1 MPVDMTKHIG
11 ASIVLALG
19 AIVSTWLIINTI
31 ADIKAMER
39 TVQVKGLAEQ
49 EVSADT
55 VIWPVFYKD
64 ADNNLN
70 ALMARVD
77 EKNSAIRAFLVLQ
90 GFDDE
95 EISVSAPSIVDK
107 YAQEYNQSE
116 RGFRYVA
123 KAGMTVFSHS
133 PDKVKTAF
141 SQLSQLAKQGI
152 AITQDDYQNRVEYMF
167 TQLNDIKPE
176 MVQLATQKAREV
188 ALKFAKDSDSQLGKI
203 KSARQGQFSI
213 RDRDSNTPHIKLV
226 RVVTSVEYYLAD

>member
-1 MPVDMTKHIG
+1 MRADVFKHVG
-11 ASIVLALG
+11 AATVLALG
-19 AIVSTWLIINTI
+19 LVCSTWLIKHTVI
-31 ADIKAMER
+31 DVKAMER

-49 EVSADT
+49 EVPADT

-64 ADNNLN
+64 ADNDLDV
-70 ALMARVD
+70 LIARVD
-77 EKNSAIRAFLVLQ
+77 KKNAAIRAFLVLQ
-90 GFDDE
+90 GFNDDE
-95 EISVSAPSIVDK
+95 VSVTAPFIVDK
-107 YAQEYNQSE
+107 FAQEYSQNE

-123 KAGMTVFSHS
+123 KAGITVFSHS
-133 PDKVKTAF
+133 PDKVRTAL

-167 TQLNDIKPE
+167 TGLNDIKPQ

-213 RDRDSNTPHIKLV
+213 RDRDSNTPYIKVV
-226 RVVTSVEYYLAD
+226 RVVAGVEYYLSD